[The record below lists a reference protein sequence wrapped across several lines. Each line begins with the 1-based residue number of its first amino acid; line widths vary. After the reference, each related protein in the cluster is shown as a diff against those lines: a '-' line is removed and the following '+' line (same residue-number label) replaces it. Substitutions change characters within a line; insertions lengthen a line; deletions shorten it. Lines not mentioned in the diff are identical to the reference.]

1 MKKSVI
7 LILCVLL
14 SSFLYGKGFGSIS
27 FQHLTEKDGFESND
41 ILDIAIG
48 DDGIIW
54 FATGIGL
61 AEYDGIRVK
70 QHFEDDQRTQNF
82 SDRVAVGRDGTVYIL
97 HPSGVSAYDP
107 KKAEFRCVHPG
118 SASAIFCSDNVYASD
133 GYSILRMEN
142 GGSSMDRFIEIP
154 TESGRI
160 SALLGANDGKIYVG
174 TEYGTVMICQ
184 DGRITETLLSC
195 GSEINRM
202 FIDSKGNLW
211 ICSTSGG
218 LFRIGPDG
226 STANYTHS
234 PKNTVSLSSNFVR
247 EVNEDNL
254 GNLWIGTFTG
264 LDCLSPDGTITR
276 YRAELGQS
284 DALSNSSVWS
294 IKKDSQGTLWIG
306 TYFGCVNYFN
316 PEYQIYSRIKESTI
330 EGSGLSS
337 NIMTFIKE
345 ESGGRVWLATEGGGM
360 NLLDTG
366 SGEVSWYTKESDYP
380 RHLAGNNVK
389 AICYD
394 EDRMWVGTHM
404 DGISVINR
412 RSLVPEDIKAMAGK
426 DIMALTTYA
435 EDSIAVVSHYSLYIM
450 DKSGSKV
457 RKVYDWTPYGH
468 HPTSIV
474 MLGDELL
481 LGYSWEGLVRTNI
494 ISGANKRYSAAD
506 GFPASR
512 ISQLIV
518 DTNGTLWVA
527 TSDSGLYQYIEGK
540 DSFIR
545 IASNEIPDEIKAIDE
560 SKTSGSIVVSFVG
573 GIGLI
578 NPKTLTCEVYGTNEG
593 FPQGYGRHK
602 SLCCTNSGD
611 IYLGGENGV
620 LTFRERDLRLYGK
633 PFRMFFRN
641 IHSSSV
647 KVPARPKTIT
657 MEYAS
662 TNHIPIPEGPAEYR
676 IDKGE
681 WISADGPHWLTLPLL
696 RQGKHTLELRSS
708 GISSALCTPALIE
721 LDVDTPWYLKKISIA
736 AFIFAG
742 LMILAATA
750 LLIIRARRR
759 RMAEYLATLEAQ
771 KSIEAKFLVSVK
783 DKIREKLSD
792 SEFDVSDL
800 AREMAVSRT
809 SLYERLMKAG
819 GQSPSA
825 MISEMRLERAARIL
839 IEKPDRNITEVSEM
853 SGYSSPKYFSK
864 VFKERYGKSP
874 LTYRKS
880 KIKTK

>member
-1 MKKSVI
+1 MKKAII
-7 LILCVLL
+7 LTLALL
-14 SSFLYGKGFGSIS
+14 SAVFLNGKGFGSIS

-82 SDRVAVGRDGTVYIL
+82 SDRVAIGRDGTIYVL
-97 HPSGVSAYDP
+97 HPSGISAYNP
-107 KKAEFRCVHPG
+107 RNSEFRSIHSG
-118 SASAIFCSDNVYASD
+118 STSAIFCSDYVYASD

-142 GGSSMDRFIEIP
+142 GGSSMNSFIEIP

-160 SALLGANDGKIYVG
+160 SALLGAKDGKIYVG

-184 DGRITETLLSC
+184 DGSITGTLLSC

-211 ICSTSGG
+211 VCSTSGG
-218 LFRIGPDG
+218 LFRISPDG
-226 STANYTHS
+226 STFNYTHS

-276 YRAELGQS
+276 YKAELGQA

-294 IKKDSQGTLWIG
+294 IKKDAQGTLWIG

-316 PEYQIYSRIKESTI
+316 PEYQIYSHIKESTI
-330 EGSGLSS
+330 EGNGLSS

-345 ESGGRVWLATEGGGM
+345 ERNGLVWLATEGGGL
-360 NLLDTG
+360 NLLDKR
-366 SGEVSWYTKESDYP
+366 SGAISWYTKESDYP

-404 DGISVINR
+404 DGISVLNR
-412 RSLVPEDIKAMAGK
+412 RSLTPEDVRTMAGK
-426 DIMALTTYA
+426 DIMALTTYGR
-435 EDSIAVVSHYSLYIM
+435 DSIAVVSHYSLYIM
-450 DKSGSKV
+450 DKSGRKV
-457 RKVYDWTPYGH
+457 RKISDWSPYGH

-481 LGYSWEGLVRTNI
+481 LGYSWAGLVRTNI
-494 ISGANKRYSAAD
+494 ISGLRKKYSAED
-506 GFPASR
+506 GLPAKR
-512 ISQLIV
+512 ISQLMI
-518 DTNGTLWVA
+518 DTNGALWVA
-527 TSDSGLYQYIEGK
+527 TFDSGLYQYVEGK
-540 DSFIR
+540 DSFVS
-545 IASNEIPDEIKAIDE
+545 IASSEIPDEINSIDE
-560 SKTSGSIVVSFVG
+560 SKTSGSIVTAFNG

-578 NPKTLTCEVYGTNEG
+578 NPKTLTCEIYGRKEG
-593 FPQGYGRHK
+593 FPQGYGRHN
-602 SLCCTNSGD
+602 SLCCTSSGE

-620 LTFRERDLRLYGK
+620 LTFLEKDLRLYGK

-641 IHSSSV
+641 IPSSPV
-647 KVPARPKTIT
+647 KVPSRPKTIT
-657 MEYAS
+657 LEYAS

-681 WISADGPHWLTLPLL
+681 WKKADGPYWLTLPVL

-708 GISSALCTPALIE
+708 GISSALCTPAQIE
-721 LDVDTPWYLKKISIA
+721 LDVDAPWYLEKISIA

-783 DKIREKLSD
+783 DRIREKLSD

-839 IEKPDRNITEVSEM
+839 IEMPDRNITEVSEM